1 MASSLRLHQ
10 HEKIIRIELTG
21 EDGLPRLET
30 SLLDS
35 LDRELTLLL
44 ASFECAGI
52 VLHGS
57 EKCFATGADLAQV
70 SRLHGVEAF
79 DFARRGQLLYQ
90 KIHRSPKPV
99 VAAISGY
106 CMGGAWDLA
115 LACHYRIATPDAVF
129 RHPGPTVGILTG
141 WGGTQRIPRIIDPGR
156 SYALLLEGRKIT
168 AAAALDSGLLD
179 EIVGADELHP
189 RALERARLLDRKR

>member
-10 HEKIIRIELTG
+10 HEKIIRIELTA

-35 LDRELTLLL
+35 LDRELTSLFV
-44 ASFECAGI
+44 SSTCNGI
-52 VLHGS
+52 VIHGS

-90 KIHRSPKPV
+90 KIHHSPKPV

-115 LACHYRIATPDAVF
+115 LACHYRIATSDAVF

-141 WGGTQRIPRIIDPGR
+141 WGGTQRIPRAIGPAR
-156 SYALLLEGRKIT
+156 ANALLLEGRKIS
-168 AAAALDSGLLD
+168 AAEALSSGLLN
-179 EIVGADELHP
+179 ELAEP
-189 RALERARLLDRKR
+189 GELQANAIARAQSLAGNP